1 MAARTVSH
9 QPVGFKLEVSRTGS
23 FGDIPGQVDL
33 AVAGDAA
40 TVNNLELL
48 NGESLTSRGSVPAET
63 VTAQIVWNPAAS
75 VIKALI
81 AAKYSGD
88 PLSFRISTPEPFWV
102 YEAVA
107 ASKYISAARDATT
120 GLSEVTLSGANA
132 VPTLGDDDTRGIVG
146 VGHYF
151 VVDNTHGY
159 VIDAVTGSTT
169 LEIAVPSDYAAVG
182 SAADYEGI
190 VMPQLRNTFQ
200 ASVTNVGNFTAA
212 ATGEA
217 VTDSVELAA
226 VSSIGENYVVNF
238 VVA

>member
-1 MAARTVSH
+1 MAARTVSF
-9 QPVGFKLEVSRTGS
+9 QPVGFNLEVSRTGS

-40 TVNNLELL
+40 TINNLELL
-48 NGESLTSRGSVPAET
+48 NGEALTSRGSVPAET
-63 VTAQIVWNPAAS
+63 ITSQLVWNPASS

-88 PLSFRISTPEPFWV
+88 TMSFRINTPAPFYV
-102 YEAVA
+102 YEAIT
-107 ASKYISAARDATT
+107 ASKYVSAARDATT
-120 GLSEVTLSGANA
+120 GLSRVTLSGTNA
-132 VPTLGDDDTRGIVG
+132 IPALGDADTRGIAG

-151 VVDNTHGY
+151 VVDGNNGFA
-159 VIDAVTGSTT
+159 IDAIPGEAM
-169 LEIAVPSDYAAVG
+169 LDIAVPSGYTTVTSPSDYL
-182 SAADYEGI
+182 GI
-190 VMPQLRNTFQ
+190 VQPQLRNTFQ
-200 ASVTNVGNFTAA
+200 ATVTNIGNFTAA

-217 VTDSVELAA
+217 VTDSLELAA